1 MTDLRLDAP
10 ELPALIAI
18 QQRTGLADEMWREI
32 APLLAEEGITE
43 ESDPTDLPTLQ
54 AALDRAVA
62 RYNAALFTP
71 TGKTRSLAAH
81 LLRQVVTAVA
91 GGETAHAA
99 RLLDSLGPDPTP
111 QRPFTGAHAAGL
123 AMLLLDNWSTGPA
136 GIPAGLL
143 MGTVLPAGHWRGERA
158 ATDILALGRKGRAH
172 HSVQKLVIKHGGLH
186 VTDGAALALA
196 ATVITWAERT
206 ATPATDVAE
215 NAIG

>member
-10 ELPALIAI
+10 EPPALIAI

-43 ESDPTDLPTLQ
+43 DSDPTDLPTLQ

-71 TGKTRSLAAH
+71 TGKTRGHAAH
-81 LLRQVVTAVA
+81 LLRQFVTAVA
-91 GGETAHAA
+91 TGETAHAA

-111 QRPFTGAHAAGL
+111 QRQFTGAHAAGL
-123 AMLLLDNWSTGPA
+123 AMLLLDTWSTQPA
-136 GIPAGLL
+136 GVPAGLL
-143 MGTVLPAGHWRGERA
+143 TGTALPAGHWRGERA
-158 ATDILALGRKGRAH
+158 ATDILALARKGRAH
-172 HSVQKLVIKHGGLH
+172 RSVQKLIVKHGGLH

-196 ATVITWAERT
+196 ATVLAWAERT
-206 ATPATDVAE
+206 GTPAADVAE